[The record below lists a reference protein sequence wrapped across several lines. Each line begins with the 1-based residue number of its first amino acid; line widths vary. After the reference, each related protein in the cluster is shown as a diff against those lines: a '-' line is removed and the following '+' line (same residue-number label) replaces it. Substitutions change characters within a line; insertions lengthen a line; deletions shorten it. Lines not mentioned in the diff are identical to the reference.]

1 MMHGVYTAALAGAMA
16 LYAPVAVGRKLTR
29 GVPVNFCA
37 RLGYS
42 PPTGRAALAGWIHAV
57 SVGEAITA
65 MPLVLGLRA
74 AHPGLPLVVTTV
86 TETGARV
93 VRERLGAVAE
103 HRYFPLDLPGAIE
116 RVVEGIRPAFLVCME
131 TELWPNLVRSLHRR
145 GVSVMMANGR
155 LSDRS
160 FRRYRLVRRL
170 LRPTLERIRIFA
182 MQSDEDAR
190 RIVALGAPA
199 ERVVVTGNMKHDAA
213 AVDGQAA
220 GEWRRRLGVG
230 PDRPLWIAGS
240 THPGEEAAI
249 LEAHGAARERHPE
262 LTLIVAPRHPERA
275 DEVAALAARRW
286 PVVLRSQLAGALA
299 GDAVVVLDTVG
310 ELAGLYAA
318 ADVVFVGGSLVPHG
332 GHNVIE
338 PARLGKPVLFGP
350 HVQNFREA
358 TALLLDGGGAL
369 LLRDA
374 ADLAERLAA
383 LLADMPARARMGA
396 AARLAVAG
404 REGAVR
410 RTLDLVG
417 RLQWPRP
424 GPAEAGPWAS
434 GAGG

>member
-1 MMHGVYTAALAGAMA
+1 
-16 LYAPVAVGRKLTR
+16 
-29 GVPVNFCA
+29 
-37 RLGYS
+37 
-42 PPTGRAALAGWIHAV
+42 
-57 SVGEAITA
+57 
-65 MPLVLGLRA
+65 
-74 AHPGLPLVVTTV
+74 
-86 TETGARV
+86 
-93 VRERLGAVAE
+93 
-103 HRYFPLDLPGAIE
+103 
-116 RVVEGIRPAFLVCME
+116 
-131 TELWPNLVRSLHRR
+131 
-145 GVSVMMANGR
+145 
-155 LSDRS
+155 
-160 FRRYRLVRRL
+160 
-170 LRPTLERIRIFA
+170 
-182 MQSDEDAR
+182 
-190 RIVALGAPA
+190 
-199 ERVVVTGNMKHDAA
+199 
-213 AVDGQAA
+213 
-220 GEWRRRLGVG
+220 
-230 PDRPLWIAGS
+230 
-240 THPGEEAAI
+240 
-249 LEAHGAARERHPE
+249 

-286 PVVLRSQLAGALA
+286 PVVRRSQFTGALA
-299 GDAVVVLDTVG
+299 ADAVVVLDTVG